1 MPFGNTRAESRRD
14 SVSKPRVASRELPW
28 VNIVR
33 RPLPRRGCDHRASP
47 EAATPLGLEI
57 ARTLT
62 QGSLADSATLGW
74 RTQSLWDGRPTDLSV
89 VPHGTGLAGNMRKM
103 PGESGAYRRQVLQR
117 FGVAAKGLEP
127 CESGRQLEQQRE
139 QLPGG
144 EPQQQQ
150 PDQPEQQPR
159 VPFRPAPSSTRLPD
173 GSGADP
179 AAILSPAAVL
189 PGQIREQKPPGA
201 SRLAE
206 PVENSGR
213 PCASFRTDGG
223 AAKSSVRNDMFI
235 ATRAPESA
243 KLRRSVMSLRSLG
256 CRWAYAAPTEL
267 DRASGAVVAINMSL
281 LTELAGPLMAAPHDS
296 ANDNSAKHDSVLP

>member
-1 MPFGNTRAESRRD
+1 MRLKLMILPLQNVSAAEVELNACLRSD
-14 SVSKPRVASRELPW
+14 RV
-28 VNIVR
+28 
-33 RPLPRRGCDHRASP
+33 
-47 EAATPLGLEI
+47 
-57 ARTLT
+57 
-62 QGSLADSATLGW
+62 LA
-74 RTQSLWDGRPTDLSV
+74 V
-89 VPHGTGLAGNMRKM
+89 KK
-103 PGESGAYRRQVLQR
+103 E

-127 CESGRQLEQQRE
+127 CESGRQLEQQRD

-144 EPQQQQ
+144 EPQQQQQ

-213 PCASFRTDGG
+213 PCSSFRTDGG
-223 AAKSSVRNDMFI
+223 AAKSS
-235 ATRAPESA
+235 
-243 KLRRSVMSLRSLG
+243 RRS
-256 CRWAYAAPTEL
+256 
-267 DRASGAVVAINMSL
+267 
-281 LTELAGPLMAAPHDS
+281 
-296 ANDNSAKHDSVLP
+296 

>member
-1 MPFGNTRAESRRD
+1 MEQKLLILRLQNISAAEVEVNACLRSE
-14 SVSKPRVASRELPW
+14 RV
-28 VNIVR
+28 
-33 RPLPRRGCDHRASP
+33 
-47 EAATPLGLEI
+47 
-57 ARTLT
+57 
-62 QGSLADSATLGW
+62 
-74 RTQSLWDGRPTDLSV
+74 
-89 VPHGTGLAGNMRKM
+89 LAGLK
-103 PGESGAYRRQVLQR
+103 E

-150 PDQPEQQPR
+150 PDQPEQQQR

-189 PGQIREQKPPGA
+189 PGQRHEQKPPGA

-213 PCASFRTDGG
+213 PCSSFRTDGG

-243 KLRRSVMSLRSLG
+243 KLRRSGMSLRSLG

-281 LTELAGPLMAAPHDS
+281 LTELAGPPWRRRMILPMITLPNMILS
-296 ANDNSAKHDSVLP
+296 CHDSVFPHPKAERQNHGETESWGTKTEPLLARPSTYAIH

>member
-1 MPFGNTRAESRRD
+1 MTRGARTFLSAIVCALAPHPGGIAENSPTFQRWG
-14 SVSKPRVASRELPW
+14 REF
-28 VNIVR
+28 R
-33 RPLPRRGCDHRASP
+33 RPQVPQGRLKPCAIRQPSLRDLLHCGRGFP
-47 EAATPLGLEI
+47 
-57 ARTLT
+57 TLKR
-62 QGSLADSATLGW
+62 GAILACPS
-74 RTQSLWDGRPTDLSV
+74 
-89 VPHGTGLAGNMRKM
+89 GTK
-103 PGESGAYRRQVLQR
+103 LQR

-213 PCASFRTDGG
+213 PCSSFRTDGG
-223 AAKSSVRNDMFI
+223 AAKSSVRSGMFI
-235 ATRAPESA
+235 ATRAPESV
-243 KLRRSVMSLRSLG
+243 KLRRSGMSLRSLG